1 MASNTNGSPTKV
13 INYLAIRP
21 LLVNAKSHG
30 VTDEQFREQKVA
42 HCEPF
47 MPNEEI
53 EAFVTK
59 KNVEAT
65 LDELLGLDEYSKDLT
80 QYIVKRAPRTFLTCI
95 YIGAEY
101 LKRQACIEIL
111 RKAEFADTNLP
122 VRTVVVKDAKDGDE
136 PYEVCATGSDDPLVC
151 FSKWGARLQA
161 DYEEKQWI
169 FLAPTFEE
177 RVFSYEYHQN
187 EQMPFVYLPNPNP
200 AGGFFGKVLKLGLH
214 EDHHCLPSF
223 HLVRSHFNP
232 NGNLLILH
240 RSESRIRDTPKSPSS
255 SCPPKVTC
263 PILT

>member
-1 MASNTNGSPTKV
+1 MAPKTNGTPAKV

-30 VTDEQFREQKVA
+30 DTDEQVRERKVA

-47 MPNEEI
+47 MPNKDLES
-53 EAFVTK
+53 FVTE

-65 LDELLGLDEYSKDLT
+65 LDELLGHHEYNKDLT
-80 QYIVKRAPRTFLTCI
+80 DYIVKKSPKTFLTCI

-111 RKAEFADTNLP
+111 QKADFTDTNLP
-122 VRTVVVKDAKDGDE
+122 IRTVMVKDTKDGDE
-136 PYEVCATGSDDPLVC
+136 PYEVCATGSDDPLAC

-161 DYEEKQWI
+161 EYEEKQWI
-169 FLAPTFEE
+169 FLAPTFKE
-177 RVFSYEYHQN
+177 RVFSYEFHQN

-214 EDHHCLPSF
+214 KDHQSLPSF
-223 HLVRSHFNP
+223 HLVR
-232 NGNLLILH
+232 NLFTFQWRL
-240 RSESRIRDTPKSPSS
+240 TYSS
-255 SCPPKVTC
+255 
-263 PILT
+263 